1 VSRDED
7 PGIVANQQP
16 VRWGWPDWA
25 ILMLGGV
32 LLFTAL
38 GERSLWRSE
47 GRWAE
52 ITREMFLTGDFFHP
66 TIGGEP
72 YFDKPLLTYWLVA
85 AAAAISGRVD
95 EWAARFPSA
104 VAGLTAVAAT
114 LWIGRRLWS
123 AQTGRIAAA
132 VLLTSYGLLFWSR
145 TPDAD
150 MENLAAVML
159 ALALRFLAVDPL
171 SRGYRHGRYCR

>member
-1 VSRDED
+1 MNDDEGS
-7 PGIVANQQP
+7 PIAGERRPA
-16 VRWGWPDWA
+16 RWGWPDLA
-25 ILMLGGV
+25 VLVVGGL

-38 GERSLWRSE
+38 GARSLWRSE

-52 ITREMFLTGDFFHP
+52 ITREMFLTEDFFHP

-85 AAAAISGRVD
+85 GAAVISGGVN

-104 VAGLTAVAAT
+104 VAGLTAAAVT

-123 AQTGRIAAA
+123 VQTGRIAAA
-132 VLLTSYGLLFWSR
+132 LLLTTYGFLFWSR
-145 TPDAD
+145 DRKS
-150 MENLAAVML
+150 V
-159 ALALRFLAVDPL
+159 V
-171 SRGYRHGRYCR
+171 